1 MYMKKRRIL
10 GVIMVA
16 MIVAIFALTGCAD
29 VSHVQECLPQTE
41 HTYGFWG
48 GTWHGMIMV
57 PSFIGSLIWD
67 DVAVYAVNN
76 DGGWYNFGYVG
87 GFFFMVRL
95 LGLAVKGAKTIKK

>member
-10 GVIMVA
+10 GMIIIAMV
-16 MIVAIFALTGCAD
+16 VAIFALTGCAD

>member
-10 GVIMVA
+10 GMIMVA

-29 VSHVQECLPQTE
+29 VSHVQECLPPTE

-76 DGGWYNFGYVG
+76 NGGWYNFGYVG

-95 LGLAVKGAKTIKK
+95 LGLAFKGAKTIKK